1 MKIFRNLISAL
12 TASVMLCTGTL
23 TAGAEEYNGFVYKN
37 LYIQELIITDYN
49 GNAEELEVPYQINSV
64 RVTTLADGLFEGS
77 SVKRVTLPDTLV
89 EVSCRCFKGSKVE
102 YVKIGAEATIIEEE
116 AFADCSALR
125 RVIFT
130 GHQQL
135 IRADAFRNCTSLL
148 SVRLPETLYQIGE
161 NAFSGC
167 TSLTKVTIPKH
178 VSIIS
183 QNAFSGCTS
192 LKEVT
197 VLNSDA
203 LILFHALGYDDKGNK
218 TDGFTIICTKGSSAE
233 KYAIDNGFNY
243 KYNDIGDVNEDG
255 KITADDAVI
264 TARMAA
270 GCGDYIKKYSVRAA
284 DIDQNGKVTADDAV
298 IIARIAAGSESYQ
311 KYIG

>member
-12 TASVMLCTGTL
+12 TASVILCTGTL

-49 GNAEELEVPYQINSV
+49 GNAEELEVPYHINSV

-77 SVKRVTLPDTLV
+77 SVKRVTLPDSLV
-89 EVSCRCFKGSKVE
+89 EVSYRCFKGSKVE

-130 GHQQL
+130 GNQQL

-167 TSLTKVTIPKH
+167 TSLTNVIIPKH
-178 VSIIS
+178 VRTICR
-183 QNAFSGCTS
+183 NAFIGCTS

-203 LILFHALGYDDKGNK
+203 DIRPYSLGFDADENK
-218 TDGFTIICTKGSSAE
+218 IEGFTIVCTKGSTAE
-233 KYAIDNGFNY
+233 SYALKYGFNY

-255 KITADDAVI
+255 KITADDAI
-264 TARMAA
+264 IIARMAA
-270 GCGDYIKKYSVRAA
+270 GYGDYIKKYSVRAA
-284 DIDQNGKVTADDAV
+284 DIDRNGKITADDAV
-298 IIARIAAGSESYQ
+298 IIAHIAAGSESYQ

>member
-167 TSLTKVTIPKH
+167 TSL
-178 VSIIS
+178 
-183 QNAFSGCTS
+183 
-192 LKEVT
+192 KEVT

>member
-102 YVKIGAEATIIEEE
+102 YVKIGAEATIIQEE

-130 GHQQL
+130 GQQQL

-167 TSLTKVTIPKH
+167 TSL
-178 VSIIS
+178 
-183 QNAFSGCTS
+183 
-192 LKEVT
+192 KEVT

-203 LILFHALGYDDKGNK
+203 LILFRALGYDDKGNK
-218 TDGFTIICTKGSSAE
+218 TDGFTIVCTKGSSAE

-264 TARMAA
+264 VARMAA

-284 DIDQNGKVTADDAV
+284 DIDQNGKVSADDAV